1 MFDWLYKTKG
11 LHSLSLTL
19 VVLSFVPSVVDA
31 RQTGEFA
38 GDTAR
43 GVAGVGSTNYVHD
56 VAEVM
61 EERRLR
67 EIEWLRTPQLY
78 EVDGYKSANSE
89 PVLVEDTET
98 QTMLVRG
105 KWEPVEL
112 IKVEFPSQLTSKS
125 CGSSACGGGGAGV
138 ALAQNTAQTVVR
150 KYSVN
155 DTKEEVLAKLGDGD
169 DIILTSHKLGT
180 RFDECFNGPPGENSK
195 GMPVPTE
202 DMGVGLERA
211 YKRAKGAVQKCQ
223 GEDEAANTCCRRNP
237 VSCVAKSKFAG
248 LLTMALNAAPVA
260 ASMALSKRC
269 RKVKTLLGTATSLT
283 TATAQL
289 CQLKVSSCT
298 RQCEQTVGGRGGGPH
313 HLSKLILAIGDYQR
327 SCCGA
332 EPPVGVCPTEDCQ
345 TKTQYT
351 IGCLTQIQENA
362 REKAYQCNALE
373 AHVVPKMQ
381 EAMMV
386 QMLGSGLAARCE
398 AVTSDQPDAKDIK
411 PPAAGGCDENP
422 HLPLCKGPRDLS
434 FKPGQLTPSS
444 LDDDGL
450 DNYDINDGPAIPDGA
465 LDYQGNPDSQPGNL
479 GPVQGGGGGGGGGGS
494 LGGGSGGGG
503 GGGGGGS
510 GARRPASS
518 AGASTQGSI
527 LKGFN
532 KGGGFSGAGGGSG
545 GYSQRAGGGY
555 GASGKDGK
563 RRFNLGKYFG
573 KKTKG
578 SALNKVNRHIASATG
593 SIWVNIAQRYK
604 AVCHKQKLYCD

>member
-31 RQTGEFA
+31 WQTGESV
-38 GDTAR
+38 GDTAH
-43 GVAGVGSTNYVHD
+43 GVAGVGSTNHMRD

-78 EVDGYKSANSE
+78 EVNGYGQANGE
-89 PVLVEDTET
+89 LVWDEDTET
-98 QTMLVRG
+98 EILLIRG

-112 IKVEFPSQLTSKS
+112 MTVDVPSQLTLKS
-125 CGSSACGGGGAGV
+125 GEGLGLGGRGSAGANGGGEI
-138 ALAQNTAQTVVR
+138 TF
-150 KYSVN
+150 
-155 DTKEEVLAKLGDGD
+155 D
-169 DIILTSHKLGT
+169 SHKLGEM
-180 RFDECFNGPPGENSK
+180 FDQCFVGGMGIPSESTSASPGL
-195 GMPVPTE
+195 V
-202 DMGVGLERA
+202 RA
-211 YKRAKGAVQKCQ
+211 YKRARGAVQKCQ

-237 VSCVAKSKFAG
+237 ISCVAKSKFAG

-269 RKVKTLLGTATSLT
+269 RKVKSLLGTATSLT

-345 TKTQYT
+345 TKTKYT
-351 IGCLTQIQENA
+351 IDCLRQIQENA

-503 GGGGGGS
+503 GGGGS

-555 GASGKDGK
+555 GANNQGSK